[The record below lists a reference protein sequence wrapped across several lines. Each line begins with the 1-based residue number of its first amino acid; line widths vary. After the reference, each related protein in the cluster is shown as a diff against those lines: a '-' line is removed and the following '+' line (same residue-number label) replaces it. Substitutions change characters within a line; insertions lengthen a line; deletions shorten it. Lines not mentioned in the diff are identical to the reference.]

1 MNDKELSRA
10 LERYVESSSRRDS
23 IDTYSR
29 LSQLEPSMLKYLE
42 SRFTITNS
50 NEIHRVEKIII
61 RIDERIK
68 RLENPQAFEEIIG
81 SIVLKKIVSIAA
93 IISSIVAL
101 IALFIAII
109 KL

>member
-1 MNDKELSRA
+1 MNDQELSRA

-23 IDTYSR
+23 LDTYTR
-29 LSQLEPSMLKYLE
+29 LSQLEPSIIKYLE

-50 NEIHRVEKIII
+50 NEIHKVEKILI
-61 RIDERIK
+61 RLDERIK
-68 RLENPQAFEEIIG
+68 RLENPQAFEETIG

-93 IISSIVAL
+93 IMGVIVAL
-101 IALFIAII
+101 IALFITIF